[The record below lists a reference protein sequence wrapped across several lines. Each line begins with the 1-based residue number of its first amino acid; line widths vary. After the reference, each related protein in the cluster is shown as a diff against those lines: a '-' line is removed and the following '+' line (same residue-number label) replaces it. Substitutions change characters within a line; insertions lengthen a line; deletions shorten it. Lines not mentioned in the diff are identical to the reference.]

1 MVHGHAVPDTPCS
14 VHLNEEGCHHQFHK
28 TAGACY
34 PPVFGICAQ
43 ANFSPTT
50 IQQLPCPLIISVIQ
64 ENSHTLENCYNQLPF
79 YSVMVILTLKIAYWL
94 LGICLLVFLMVV
106 IGGVTRLTGS
116 GLSMVEWKPVTGFIP
131 PFTESDWQLLF
142 DSYRQY
148 PEFLIVNRGM
158 DLAGFKG
165 IFWLEFI
172 HRVLGRLIGIAFLL
186 PFLFFLIRGMIPRN
200 LTPKLI
206 VMFIL
211 GGLQGLLGWY
221 MVKSGLVNDPHVS
234 QYRLTAHL
242 MLAVAIY
249 SYILWTALHL
259 IAEEKPY
266 NEFTPD
272 MLKLPGK
279 TLMLVIFVVITMISG
294 GFVAG
299 LKAGL
304 IYNTFPLMGDSLI
317 APGVYAGQPWYL
329 AMLEDAI
336 TVQFNHR
343 LIALATFFLVIAVFI
358 YQLRL
363 SLPSRTKMLFIFAL
377 ITVAIQVGLGIS
389 TLLLRVP
396 VSIAA
401 SHQAVA
407 LVLLT
412 SLILLLHHLKST
424 KPV

>member
-1 MVHGHAVPDTPCS
+1 
-14 VHLNEEGCHHQFHK
+14 
-28 TAGACY
+28 
-34 PPVFGICAQ
+34 
-43 ANFSPTT
+43 
-50 IQQLPCPLIISVIQ
+50 
-64 ENSHTLENCYNQLPF
+64 
-79 YSVMVILTLKIAYWL
+79 LKIAYWL

-131 PFTESDWQLLF
+131 PFTQSDWQTLF

-148 PEFLIVNRGM
+148 PEFLKVNRGM

-172 HRVLGRLIGIAFLL
+172 HRVLGRLIGLAFLL
-186 PFLFFLIRGMIPRN
+186 PFLFFLIRGMIPKN

-249 SYILWTALHL
+249 CYILWIALDL
-259 IAEEKPY
+259 IADEKPVTG
-266 NEFTPD
+266 FTTD
-272 MLKLPGK
+272 ILKLPGK
-279 TLMLVIFVVITMISG
+279 ALLMLIFVIVTMVSG

-317 APGVYAGQPWYL
+317 APGVYAMQPWYQ

-343 LIALATFFLVIAVFI
+343 LLALTTFFLIIAVYL

-363 SLPSRTKMLFIFAL
+363 SLPSRTKMLFNFVL
-377 ITVAIQVGLGIS
+377 VASILQVSLGIS

-396 VSIAA
+396 VAIAA

-412 SLILLLHHLKST
+412 TLILLLHHLKNI

>member
-1 MVHGHAVPDTPCS
+1 M
-14 VHLNEEGCHHQFHK
+14 
-28 TAGACY
+28 
-34 PPVFGICAQ
+34 
-43 ANFSPTT
+43 
-50 IQQLPCPLIISVIQ
+50 
-64 ENSHTLENCYNQLPF
+64 
-79 YSVMVILTLKIAYWL
+79 ILTLKIAYWL

-131 PFTESDWQLLF
+131 PFTEADWQVLF

-148 PEFLIVNRGM
+148 PEFLKLNQGM
-158 DLAGFKG
+158 DLNGFKG

-172 HRVLGRLIGIAFLL
+172 HRVLGRLIGLAFLL
-186 PFLFFLIRGMIPRN
+186 PFLFFLIRGMIPKN

-249 SYILWTALHL
+249 TFILWTALDL
-259 IAEEKPY
+259 IAREKPVSG
-266 NEFTPD
+266 FTQD
-272 MLKLPGK
+272 ILKLPGK
-279 TLMLVIFVVITMISG
+279 TLMLLFFVIVTMVSG

-304 IYNTFPLMGDSLI
+304 IYNTFPLMGDTLI
-317 APGVYAGQPWYL
+317 APGVYAMQPWFQ
-329 AMLEDAI
+329 AILEDAI

-343 LIALATFFLVIAVFI
+343 LLALTTFILIVAVYL

-363 SLPSRTKMLFIFAL
+363 HLSSRTNMLFNLVL
-377 ITVAIQVGLGIS
+377 IASVLQVALGIS

-396 VSIAA
+396 VAIAA

-412 SLILLLHHLKST
+412 TLILLLHHLKSI
-424 KPV
+424 KPA

>member
-1 MVHGHAVPDTPCS
+1 M
-14 VHLNEEGCHHQFHK
+14 
-28 TAGACY
+28 
-34 PPVFGICAQ
+34 
-43 ANFSPTT
+43 
-50 IQQLPCPLIISVIQ
+50 
-64 ENSHTLENCYNQLPF
+64 
-79 YSVMVILTLKIAYWL
+79 ILTLKIAYWL

-131 PFTESDWQLLF
+131 PFSQSDWQVLF

-148 PEFLIVNRGM
+148 PEFLKVNQGM

-186 PFLFFLIRGMIPRN
+186 PFLYFLIRGMIPKKMV
-200 LTPKLI
+200 PKLI
-206 VMFIL
+206 AMFIL

-249 SYILWTALHL
+249 SYILWTALDL
-259 IAEEKPY
+259 IAAEKQY
-266 NEFTPD
+266 AGFTLD

-279 TLMLVIFVVITMISG
+279 TLLLVVFAVITMISG

-317 APGVYAGQPWYL
+317 APGVFAMQPWYL
-329 AMLEDAI
+329 AMLNDAI

-343 LIALATFFLVIAVFI
+343 LLALTTFFLILGVYI
-358 YQLRL
+358 YQRL
-363 SLPSRTKMLFIFAL
+363 LTLPSHTRMLFNLVL
-377 ITVAIQVGLGIS
+377 IVGIIQVALGIT

-396 VSIAA
+396 VAIAA
-401 SHQAVA
+401 SHQAGA

-412 SLILLLHHLKST
+412 TLILLLHNLTKT
-424 KPV
+424 KPA

>member
-1 MVHGHAVPDTPCS
+1 
-14 VHLNEEGCHHQFHK
+14 
-28 TAGACY
+28 
-34 PPVFGICAQ
+34 
-43 ANFSPTT
+43 
-50 IQQLPCPLIISVIQ
+50 
-64 ENSHTLENCYNQLPF
+64 
-79 YSVMVILTLKIAYWL
+79 
-94 LGICLLVFLMVV
+94 MVV

-131 PFTESDWQLLF
+131 PFTQSDWQTLF

-148 PEFLIVNRGM
+148 PEFLKVNRGM

-172 HRVLGRLIGIAFLL
+172 HRVLGRLIGLAFLL
-186 PFLFFLIRGMIPRN
+186 PFLFFLIRGMIPKN

-206 VMFIL
+206 AMFIL

-249 SYILWTALHL
+249 SYILWTALDL
-259 IAEEKPY
+259 IADVKPVTG
-266 NEFTPD
+266 FTTD
-272 MLKLPGK
+272 ILKLPGK
-279 TLMLVIFVVITMISG
+279 TLMLLIFVIVTMVSG

-317 APGVYAGQPWYL
+317 APGVYAMQPWYL

-343 LIALATFFLVIAVFI
+343 LLALTTFFLIIAI
-358 YQLRL
+358 YLYQLRL
-363 SLPSRTKMLFIFAL
+363 SLPSRTKMLFNFVL
-377 ITVAIQVGLGIS
+377 IASVLQVSLGIS

-396 VSIAA
+396 VAIAA

-412 SLILLLHHLKST
+412 ILILLLHHLKNI

>member
-1 MVHGHAVPDTPCS
+1 
-14 VHLNEEGCHHQFHK
+14 
-28 TAGACY
+28 
-34 PPVFGICAQ
+34 
-43 ANFSPTT
+43 
-50 IQQLPCPLIISVIQ
+50 
-64 ENSHTLENCYNQLPF
+64 
-79 YSVMVILTLKIAYWL
+79 VILTLKIAYWL

-116 GLSMVEWKPVTGFIP
+116 GLSMVEWNPVTGFIP
-131 PFTESDWQLLF
+131 PFTEPDWQRLF

-148 PEFLIVNRGM
+148 PEFLKVNQAM
-158 DLAGFKG
+158 DLEGFKG
-165 IFWLEFI
+165 IFWLEFF

-186 PFLFFLIRGMIPRN
+186 PFLYFLIRGMIPKS

-221 MVKSGLVNDPHVS
+221 MVKSGLVHDPHVS

-249 SYILWTALHL
+249 SYMLWTALNL

-266 NEFTPD
+266 TEFTPD
-272 MLKLPGK
+272 ILKLPAK
-279 TLMLVIFVVITMISG
+279 TLVLVILVIVTIVSG

-317 APGVYAGQPWYL
+317 APGVYALQPWYM
-329 AMLEDAI
+329 AMLDDAI

-343 LIALATFFLVIAVFI
+343 LIALSTFFLIVGLYI
-358 YQLRL
+358 YHFKLK
-363 SLPSRTKMLFIFAL
+363 LPSRTKVLFKL
-377 ITVAIQVGLGIS
+377 LLVASIIQVSLGIT

-401 SHQAVA
+401 SHQAGA
-407 LVLLT
+407 LILLT
-412 SLILLLHHLKST
+412 TLLLLLHHLKST

>member
-1 MVHGHAVPDTPCS
+1 
-14 VHLNEEGCHHQFHK
+14 
-28 TAGACY
+28 
-34 PPVFGICAQ
+34 
-43 ANFSPTT
+43 
-50 IQQLPCPLIISVIQ
+50 
-64 ENSHTLENCYNQLPF
+64 
-79 YSVMVILTLKIAYWL
+79 
-94 LGICLLVFLMVV
+94 MVV

-131 PFTESDWQLLF
+131 PFTQSDWQTLF

-148 PEFLIVNRGM
+148 PEFLKVNRGM

-172 HRVLGRLIGIAFLL
+172 HRVLGRLIGLAFLL
-186 PFLFFLIRGMIPRN
+186 PFLFFLIRGMIPKN

-249 SYILWTALHL
+249 CYILWIALDL
-259 IAEEKPY
+259 IADEKPVTG
-266 NEFTPD
+266 FTTD
-272 MLKLPGK
+272 ISKLPGK
-279 TLMLVIFVVITMISG
+279 TLMLLIFVIVTMVSG

-317 APGVYAGQPWYL
+317 APGVYAMQPWYQ

-343 LIALATFFLVIAVFI
+343 LLALTTFFLIIAVYL

-363 SLPSRTKMLFIFAL
+363 SLPSRTKMLFNFVL
-377 ITVAIQVGLGIS
+377 IASILQVSLGIS

-396 VSIAA
+396 VAIAA

-412 SLILLLHHLKST
+412 TLILLLHHLKNI

>member
-1 MVHGHAVPDTPCS
+1 
-14 VHLNEEGCHHQFHK
+14 
-28 TAGACY
+28 
-34 PPVFGICAQ
+34 
-43 ANFSPTT
+43 
-50 IQQLPCPLIISVIQ
+50 
-64 ENSHTLENCYNQLPF
+64 
-79 YSVMVILTLKIAYWL
+79 VILALKIAYWL
-94 LGICLLVFLMVV
+94 LGLCLLVFLMVV

-116 GLSMVEWKPVTGFIP
+116 GLSMVEWSPVTGFIP
-131 PFTESDWQLLF
+131 PFTESDWQRLF

-148 PEFLIVNRGM
+148 PEFLKVNQSM

-186 PFLFFLIRGMIPRN
+186 PFLYFLIRGMIPKK
-200 LTPKLI
+200 LAPKLI

-249 SYILWTALHL
+249 SYMLWTALNL
-259 IAEEKPY
+259 IAEERPY
-266 NEFTPD
+266 AEFTPD
-272 MLKLPGK
+272 ILKLPGK
-279 TLMLVIFVVITMISG
+279 TLILMMLVVFTMVSG

-304 IYNTFPLMGDSLI
+304 IYNTFPLMGDSLV
-317 APGVYAGQPWYL
+317 APGVYALQPWYL
-329 AMLEDAI
+329 AMLDDAI

-343 LIALATFFLVIAVFI
+343 LIALTTFFLIIGVYL
-358 YQLRL
+358 YQFRLR
-363 SLPSRTKMLFIFAL
+363 LPSRTKILFHLVIIAS
-377 ITVAIQVGLGIS
+377 IVQVSLGIT

-396 VSIAA
+396 VPIAA
-401 SHQAVA
+401 SHQAGA

-412 SLILLLHHLKST
+412 TLLLLYHHLKST

>member
-1 MVHGHAVPDTPCS
+1 
-14 VHLNEEGCHHQFHK
+14 
-28 TAGACY
+28 
-34 PPVFGICAQ
+34 
-43 ANFSPTT
+43 
-50 IQQLPCPLIISVIQ
+50 
-64 ENSHTLENCYNQLPF
+64 
-79 YSVMVILTLKIAYWL
+79 
-94 LGICLLVFLMVV
+94 
-106 IGGVTRLTGS
+106 
-116 GLSMVEWKPVTGFIP
+116 
-131 PFTESDWQLLF
+131 
-142 DSYRQY
+142 
-148 PEFLIVNRGM
+148 
-158 DLAGFKG
+158 
-165 IFWLEFI
+165 
-172 HRVLGRLIGIAFLL
+172 
-186 PFLFFLIRGMIPRN
+186 
-200 LTPKLI
+200 
-206 VMFIL
+206 MFIL

-249 SYILWTALHL
+249 CYILWIALDL
-259 IAEEKPY
+259 IADEKPVTG
-266 NEFTPD
+266 FTTEI
-272 MLKLPGK
+272 LKLPGK
-279 TLMLVIFVVITMISG
+279 TLMLLIFVIVTMVSG

-317 APGVYAGQPWYL
+317 APGVYAMQPWYQ

-343 LIALATFFLVIAVFI
+343 LLALTTFFLIIAVYL

-363 SLPSRTKMLFIFAL
+363 SLPSRTKMLFNFVL
-377 ITVAIQVGLGIS
+377 IASVLQVSLGIS

-396 VSIAA
+396 VAIAA

-412 SLILLLHHLKST
+412 TLILLLHHLKNI

>member
-1 MVHGHAVPDTPCS
+1 
-14 VHLNEEGCHHQFHK
+14 
-28 TAGACY
+28 
-34 PPVFGICAQ
+34 
-43 ANFSPTT
+43 
-50 IQQLPCPLIISVIQ
+50 
-64 ENSHTLENCYNQLPF
+64 
-79 YSVMVILTLKIAYWL
+79 
-94 LGICLLVFLMVV
+94 MVV

-131 PFTESDWQLLF
+131 PFTQSDWQTLF

-148 PEFLIVNRGM
+148 PEFLKVNRGM

-172 HRVLGRLIGIAFLL
+172 HRVLGRLIGLAFLL
-186 PFLFFLIRGMIPRN
+186 PFLFFLIRGMIPKN

-249 SYILWTALHL
+249 SYILWIALDL
-259 IAEEKPY
+259 IADEKPVTG
-266 NEFTPD
+266 FTTD
-272 MLKLPGK
+272 ISKLPGK
-279 TLMLVIFVVITMISG
+279 TLMLLIFVIVTMVSG

-317 APGVYAGQPWYL
+317 APGVYAMQPWYQ

-343 LIALATFFLVIAVFI
+343 LLALTTFFLIIAVYL

-363 SLPSRTKMLFIFAL
+363 SLPSRTKMLFNFVL
-377 ITVAIQVGLGIS
+377 IASILQVSLGIS

-396 VSIAA
+396 VAIAA

-412 SLILLLHHLKST
+412 TLILLLHHLKNI

>member
-1 MVHGHAVPDTPCS
+1 
-14 VHLNEEGCHHQFHK
+14 
-28 TAGACY
+28 
-34 PPVFGICAQ
+34 
-43 ANFSPTT
+43 
-50 IQQLPCPLIISVIQ
+50 
-64 ENSHTLENCYNQLPF
+64 
-79 YSVMVILTLKIAYWL
+79 
-94 LGICLLVFLMVV
+94 MVV

-131 PFTESDWQLLF
+131 PFTQSDWQTLF

-148 PEFLIVNRGM
+148 PEFLKVNRGM

-172 HRVLGRLIGIAFLL
+172 HRVLGRLIGLAFLL
-186 PFLFFLIRGMIPRN
+186 PFLFFLIRGMIPKN

-249 SYILWTALHL
+249 CYILWIALDL
-259 IAEEKPY
+259 IADEKPVTG
-266 NEFTPD
+266 FTTD
-272 MLKLPGK
+272 ILKLPGK
-279 TLMLVIFVVITMISG
+279 TLMLLIFVIVTMVSG

-317 APGVYAGQPWYL
+317 APGVYAMQPWYQ

-343 LIALATFFLVIAVFI
+343 LLALTTFFLIIAVYL

-363 SLPSRTKMLFIFAL
+363 SLPSRTKMLFNFVL
-377 ITVAIQVGLGIS
+377 IASILQVSLGIS

-396 VSIAA
+396 VAIAA

-412 SLILLLHHLKST
+412 TLILLLHHLKNI

>member
-1 MVHGHAVPDTPCS
+1 M
-14 VHLNEEGCHHQFHK
+14 
-28 TAGACY
+28 
-34 PPVFGICAQ
+34 
-43 ANFSPTT
+43 
-50 IQQLPCPLIISVIQ
+50 
-64 ENSHTLENCYNQLPF
+64 
-79 YSVMVILTLKIAYWL
+79 
-94 LGICLLVFLMVV
+94 MVV
-106 IGGVTRLTGS
+106 IGGITRLTGS

-131 PFTESDWQLLF
+131 PFTESDWQILF

-148 PEFLIVNRGM
+148 PEFLKVNHAM

-186 PFLFFLIRGMIPRN
+186 PFLFFLIRGMIPKN
-200 LTPKLI
+200 LAPKLI

-249 SYILWTALHL
+249 SYILWTALDL
-259 IAEEKPY
+259 IAREKPY
-266 NEFTPD
+266 SSYAPD
-272 MLKLPGK
+272 MLLLPGK
-279 TLMLVIFVVITMISG
+279 TLMLLIFVVVTIASG

-317 APGVYAGQPWYL
+317 APGVYAMQPWFQ

-343 LIALATFFLVIAVFI
+343 LLALTSFFLILGVFI

-363 SLPSRTKMLFIFAL
+363 QLPPRTRILQNL
-377 ITVAIQVGLGIS
+377 VLVAACIQVMLGVT

-396 VSIAA
+396 VAIAA

-412 SLILLLHHLKST
+412 TLIILLHHLKST
-424 KPV
+424 ISAR

>member
-1 MVHGHAVPDTPCS
+1 
-14 VHLNEEGCHHQFHK
+14 
-28 TAGACY
+28 
-34 PPVFGICAQ
+34 
-43 ANFSPTT
+43 
-50 IQQLPCPLIISVIQ
+50 
-64 ENSHTLENCYNQLPF
+64 
-79 YSVMVILTLKIAYWL
+79 
-94 LGICLLVFLMVV
+94 MVV

-131 PFTESDWQLLF
+131 PFTQSDWQTLF

-148 PEFLIVNRGM
+148 PEFLKVNRGM

-172 HRVLGRLIGIAFLL
+172 HRVLGRLIGLAFLL
-186 PFLFFLIRGMIPRN
+186 PFLFFLIRGMIPKN

-249 SYILWTALHL
+249 SYILWIALDL
-259 IAEEKPY
+259 IADEKPVIG
-266 NEFTPD
+266 FTTD
-272 MLKLPGK
+272 ILKLPGK
-279 TLMLVIFVVITMISG
+279 TLVLLIFVIVTMVSG

-317 APGVYAGQPWYL
+317 APGVYAMQPWYQ

-343 LIALATFFLVIAVFI
+343 LLALTTFFLIIAVYL

-363 SLPSRTKMLFIFAL
+363 SLPSRTKMLFNFVL
-377 ITVAIQVGLGIS
+377 IASILQVSLGIS

-396 VSIAA
+396 VAIAA

-412 SLILLLHHLKST
+412 TLILLLHHLKNI

>member
-1 MVHGHAVPDTPCS
+1 M
-14 VHLNEEGCHHQFHK
+14 
-28 TAGACY
+28 
-34 PPVFGICAQ
+34 
-43 ANFSPTT
+43 
-50 IQQLPCPLIISVIQ
+50 
-64 ENSHTLENCYNQLPF
+64 
-79 YSVMVILTLKIAYWL
+79 
-94 LGICLLVFLMVV
+94 CLLVFLMVV

-116 GLSMVEWKPVTGFIP
+116 GLSMVEWSPVTGFIP
-131 PFTESDWQLLF
+131 PFTESDWQKLF

-148 PEFLIVNRGM
+148 PEFLKVNQTM

-186 PFLFFLIRGMIPRN
+186 PFLYFLFRDMIPKS

-206 VMFIL
+206 AMFIL

-221 MVKSGLVNDPHVS
+221 MVKSGLVHDPHVS

-249 SYILWTALHL
+249 SYMLWTALNL

-266 NEFTPD
+266 TEFTPD
-272 MLKLPGK
+272 ILKLPGK
-279 TLMLVIFVVITMISG
+279 ILVLVILVVITMVSG

-304 IYNTFPLMGDSLI
+304 IYNTFPLMGESLI
-317 APGVYAGQPWYL
+317 APGVYALQPWYL
-329 AMLEDAI
+329 ALLEDAI

-343 LIALATFFLVIAVFI
+343 LIALTTFFLIIGLYAYRFKLYLPPRTKTLFNLVFI
-358 YQLRL
+358 A
-363 SLPSRTKMLFIFAL
+363 SI
-377 ITVAIQVGLGIS
+377 VQVGLGIT

-396 VSIAA
+396 VPIAA
-401 SHQAVA
+401 SHQAGA

-412 SLILLLHHLKST
+412 ALLLLYHHLKST

>member
-1 MVHGHAVPDTPCS
+1 
-14 VHLNEEGCHHQFHK
+14 
-28 TAGACY
+28 
-34 PPVFGICAQ
+34 
-43 ANFSPTT
+43 
-50 IQQLPCPLIISVIQ
+50 
-64 ENSHTLENCYNQLPF
+64 
-79 YSVMVILTLKIAYWL
+79 LKIAYWL

-131 PFTESDWQLLF
+131 PFTQSDWQTLF

-148 PEFLIVNRGM
+148 PEFLKVNRGM

-172 HRVLGRLIGIAFLL
+172 HRVLGRLIGLAFLL
-186 PFLFFLIRGMIPRN
+186 PFLFFLIRGMIPKN

-249 SYILWTALHL
+249 CYILWIALDL
-259 IAEEKPY
+259 IADEKPVTG
-266 NEFTPD
+266 FTTD
-272 MLKLPGK
+272 ILKLPGK
-279 TLMLVIFVVITMISG
+279 TLMLLIFVIVTMVSG

-317 APGVYAGQPWYL
+317 APGVYAMQPWYQ

-343 LIALATFFLVIAVFI
+343 LLALTTFFLIIAVYL

-363 SLPSRTKMLFIFAL
+363 SLPSRTKMLFNFVL
-377 ITVAIQVGLGIS
+377 IASVLQVSLGIS

-396 VSIAA
+396 VAIAA

-412 SLILLLHHLKST
+412 TLILLLHHLKNI

>member
-1 MVHGHAVPDTPCS
+1 
-14 VHLNEEGCHHQFHK
+14 
-28 TAGACY
+28 
-34 PPVFGICAQ
+34 
-43 ANFSPTT
+43 
-50 IQQLPCPLIISVIQ
+50 
-64 ENSHTLENCYNQLPF
+64 
-79 YSVMVILTLKIAYWL
+79 
-94 LGICLLVFLMVV
+94 MVV

-131 PFTESDWQLLF
+131 PFTQSDWQTLF

-148 PEFLIVNRGM
+148 PEFLKVNRGM

-172 HRVLGRLIGIAFLL
+172 HRVLGRLIGLAFLL
-186 PFLFFLIRGMIPRN
+186 PFLFFLIRGMIPKN

-249 SYILWTALHL
+249 SYILWIALDL
-259 IAEEKPY
+259 IADEKPVIG
-266 NEFTPD
+266 FTTD
-272 MLKLPGK
+272 ISKLPGK
-279 TLMLVIFVVITMISG
+279 TLVLLIFVIVTMVSG

-317 APGVYAGQPWYL
+317 APGVYAMQPWYQ

-343 LIALATFFLVIAVFI
+343 LLALTTFFLIIAVYL

-363 SLPSRTKMLFIFAL
+363 SLPSRTKMLFNFVL
-377 ITVAIQVGLGIS
+377 IASILQVSLGIS

-396 VSIAA
+396 VAIAA

-412 SLILLLHHLKST
+412 TLILLLHHLKNI

>member
-1 MVHGHAVPDTPCS
+1 
-14 VHLNEEGCHHQFHK
+14 
-28 TAGACY
+28 
-34 PPVFGICAQ
+34 
-43 ANFSPTT
+43 
-50 IQQLPCPLIISVIQ
+50 
-64 ENSHTLENCYNQLPF
+64 
-79 YSVMVILTLKIAYWL
+79 
-94 LGICLLVFLMVV
+94 
-106 IGGVTRLTGS
+106 
-116 GLSMVEWKPVTGFIP
+116 MVEWKPVTGFIP
-131 PFTESDWQLLF
+131 PFTQSDWQTLF

-148 PEFLIVNRGM
+148 PEFLKVNRGM

-172 HRVLGRLIGIAFLL
+172 HRVLGRLIGLAFLL
-186 PFLFFLIRGMIPRN
+186 PFLFFLIRGMIPKN

-249 SYILWTALHL
+249 SYILWTALDL
-259 IAEEKPY
+259 IADEKPVTG
-266 NEFTPD
+266 FTTD
-272 MLKLPGK
+272 ILKLPGK
-279 TLMLVIFVVITMISG
+279 ALLMLIFVIVTMVSG

-317 APGVYAGQPWYL
+317 APGVYAMQPWHQ

-343 LIALATFFLVIAVFI
+343 LLALTTFFLIIAVYL

-363 SLPSRTKMLFIFAL
+363 SLPSRTKMLFNLVL
-377 ITVAIQVGLGIS
+377 IASVLQVSLGIS

-396 VSIAA
+396 VAIAA

-412 SLILLLHHLKST
+412 TLILLLHHLKNI

>member
-1 MVHGHAVPDTPCS
+1 MTTTELHDDS
-14 VHLNEEGCHHQFHK
+14 DRNDR
-28 TAGACY
+28 GAM
-34 PPVFGICAQ
+34 
-43 ANFSPTT
+43 N
-50 IQQLPCPLIISVIQ
+50 
-64 ENSHTLENCYNQLPF
+64 
-79 YSVMVILTLKIAYWL
+79 IAYWL
-94 LGICLLVFLMVV
+94 LSVCLLVFLMVV
-106 IGGVTRLTGS
+106 LGGVTRLTGS
-116 GLSMVEWKPVTGFIP
+116 GLSMVEWQPLTGFIP
-131 PFTESDWQLLF
+131 PFTEADWQELF
-142 DSYRQY
+142 DSYRQF
-148 PEFLIVNRGM
+148 PEFLKVNQDM
-158 DLAGFKG
+158 DLAGFKS

-172 HRVLGRLIGIAFLL
+172 HRVLGRLIGIAFLV
-186 PFLFFLIRGMIPRN
+186 PFLYFLIRGMIPRT
-200 LTPKLI
+200 LTPKLV

-249 SYILWTALHL
+249 CYILWTALNL
-259 IAEEKPY
+259 IAREKPY
-266 NEFTPD
+266 TEFMPD

-279 TLMLVIFVVITMISG
+279 TLMLVIFVVITMVSG

-317 APGVYAGQPWYL
+317 APGVYSMQPWYL
-329 AMLEDAI
+329 AMLDDAI

-343 LIALATFFLVIAVFI
+343 VLALTTFFLVISVYL

-363 SLPSRTKMLFIFAL
+363 GLPPRTKLLFHLVIIAS
-377 ITVAIQVGLGIS
+377 VIQVVLGIS

-396 VSIAA
+396 VPLAA
-401 SHQAVA
+401 SHQAGA

-412 SLILLLHHLKST
+412 TLVLLLHHLTNAKST
-424 KPV
+424 

>member
-1 MVHGHAVPDTPCS
+1 M
-14 VHLNEEGCHHQFHK
+14 
-28 TAGACY
+28 
-34 PPVFGICAQ
+34 
-43 ANFSPTT
+43 
-50 IQQLPCPLIISVIQ
+50 
-64 ENSHTLENCYNQLPF
+64 
-79 YSVMVILTLKIAYWL
+79 KIAYWL

-131 PFTESDWQLLF
+131 PFTQSDWQTLF

-148 PEFLIVNRGM
+148 PEFLKVNRGM

-172 HRVLGRLIGIAFLL
+172 HRVLGRLIGLAFLL
-186 PFLFFLIRGMIPRN
+186 PFLFFLIRGMIPKN

-249 SYILWTALHL
+249 CYILWIALDL
-259 IAEEKPY
+259 IADEKPVTG
-266 NEFTPD
+266 FTTD
-272 MLKLPGK
+272 ILKLPGK
-279 TLMLVIFVVITMISG
+279 TLMLLIFVIVTMVSG

-317 APGVYAGQPWYL
+317 APGVYAMQPWYQ

-343 LIALATFFLVIAVFI
+343 LLALTTFFLIIAVYL

-363 SLPSRTKMLFIFAL
+363 SLPSRTKMLFNFVL
-377 ITVAIQVGLGIS
+377 IASILQVSLGIS

-396 VSIAA
+396 VAIAA

-412 SLILLLHHLKST
+412 TLILLLHHLKNI

>member
-1 MVHGHAVPDTPCS
+1 
-14 VHLNEEGCHHQFHK
+14 
-28 TAGACY
+28 
-34 PPVFGICAQ
+34 
-43 ANFSPTT
+43 
-50 IQQLPCPLIISVIQ
+50 
-64 ENSHTLENCYNQLPF
+64 
-79 YSVMVILTLKIAYWL
+79 
-94 LGICLLVFLMVV
+94 MVV

-131 PFTESDWQLLF
+131 PFTQSDWQTLF

-148 PEFLIVNRGM
+148 PEFLKVNRGM

-172 HRVLGRLIGIAFLL
+172 HRVLGRLIGLAFLL
-186 PFLFFLIRGMIPRN
+186 PFLYFLIRGMIPKN

-206 VMFIL
+206 AMFIL

-249 SYILWTALHL
+249 SYILWIALDL
-259 IAEEKPY
+259 IADEKPVTG
-266 NEFTPD
+266 FTTD
-272 MLKLPGK
+272 ISKLPGK
-279 TLMLVIFVVITMISG
+279 TLMLLIFVIVTMVSG

-317 APGVYAGQPWYL
+317 VPGVYAMQPWYQ

-343 LIALATFFLVIAVFI
+343 LLALTTFFLIIAVYL

-363 SLPSRTKMLFIFAL
+363 SLPSRTKMLFNFVL
-377 ITVAIQVGLGIS
+377 VASILQVSLGIS

-396 VSIAA
+396 VAIAA

-412 SLILLLHHLKST
+412 TLILLLHHLKNI

>member
-1 MVHGHAVPDTPCS
+1 
-14 VHLNEEGCHHQFHK
+14 
-28 TAGACY
+28 
-34 PPVFGICAQ
+34 
-43 ANFSPTT
+43 
-50 IQQLPCPLIISVIQ
+50 
-64 ENSHTLENCYNQLPF
+64 
-79 YSVMVILTLKIAYWL
+79 
-94 LGICLLVFLMVV
+94 MVV

-131 PFTESDWQLLF
+131 PFTQSDWQTLF

-148 PEFLIVNRGM
+148 PEFLKVNRGM

-172 HRVLGRLIGIAFLL
+172 HRVLGRLIGLAFLL
-186 PFLFFLIRGMIPRN
+186 PFLYFLIRGMIPKN

-249 SYILWTALHL
+249 CYILWIALDL
-259 IAEEKPY
+259 IADEKPVTG
-266 NEFTPD
+266 FTTD
-272 MLKLPGK
+272 ISKLPGK
-279 TLMLVIFVVITMISG
+279 TLMLLIFVIVTMVSG

-317 APGVYAGQPWYL
+317 APGVYAMQPWYQ

-343 LIALATFFLVIAVFI
+343 LLALTTFFLIIAVYL

-363 SLPSRTKMLFIFAL
+363 SLPSRTKMLFNFVL
-377 ITVAIQVGLGIS
+377 VASILQVSLGIS

-396 VSIAA
+396 VAIAA

-412 SLILLLHHLKST
+412 TLILLLHHLKNI

>member
-1 MVHGHAVPDTPCS
+1 M
-14 VHLNEEGCHHQFHK
+14 
-28 TAGACY
+28 
-34 PPVFGICAQ
+34 
-43 ANFSPTT
+43 
-50 IQQLPCPLIISVIQ
+50 
-64 ENSHTLENCYNQLPF
+64 
-79 YSVMVILTLKIAYWL
+79 KIAYWL

-131 PFTESDWQLLF
+131 PFTQSDWQTLF

-148 PEFLIVNRGM
+148 PEFLKVNRGM

-172 HRVLGRLIGIAFLL
+172 HRVLGRLIGLAFLL
-186 PFLFFLIRGMIPRN
+186 PFLFFLIRGMIPKN

-206 VMFIL
+206 AMFIL

-249 SYILWTALHL
+249 CYILWIALDL
-259 IAEEKPY
+259 IADEKPVTG
-266 NEFTPD
+266 FTTD
-272 MLKLPGK
+272 ISKLPGK
-279 TLMLVIFVVITMISG
+279 TLMLLIFVIVTMVSG

-317 APGVYAGQPWYL
+317 APGVYAMQPWYQ

-343 LIALATFFLVIAVFI
+343 LLALTTFFLIIAVYL

-363 SLPSRTKMLFIFAL
+363 SLPSRTKMLFNFVL
-377 ITVAIQVGLGIS
+377 IASVLQVSLGIS

-396 VSIAA
+396 VAIAA

-412 SLILLLHHLKST
+412 TLILLLHHLKNI

>member
-1 MVHGHAVPDTPCS
+1 M
-14 VHLNEEGCHHQFHK
+14 
-28 TAGACY
+28 
-34 PPVFGICAQ
+34 
-43 ANFSPTT
+43 
-50 IQQLPCPLIISVIQ
+50 
-64 ENSHTLENCYNQLPF
+64 
-79 YSVMVILTLKIAYWL
+79 KIAYWL

-131 PFTESDWQLLF
+131 PFTQSDWQTLF

-148 PEFLIVNRGM
+148 PEFLKVNRGM

-172 HRVLGRLIGIAFLL
+172 HRVLGRLIGLAFLL
-186 PFLFFLIRGMIPRN
+186 PFLFFLIRGMIPKN

-206 VMFIL
+206 AMFIL

-249 SYILWTALHL
+249 SYILWTALDL
-259 IAEEKPY
+259 IADEKPVTG
-266 NEFTPD
+266 FTTD
-272 MLKLPGK
+272 ILKLPGK
-279 TLMLVIFVVITMISG
+279 TLMLLIFVIVTMVSG

-317 APGVYAGQPWYL
+317 APGVYAMQPWYL

-343 LIALATFFLVIAVFI
+343 LLALTTFFLIIAI
-358 YQLRL
+358 YLYQLRL
-363 SLPSRTKMLFIFAL
+363 SLPSRTKMLFNFVL
-377 ITVAIQVGLGIS
+377 IASVLQVSLGIS

-396 VSIAA
+396 VAIAA

-412 SLILLLHHLKST
+412 ILILLLHHLKNI

>member
-1 MVHGHAVPDTPCS
+1 
-14 VHLNEEGCHHQFHK
+14 
-28 TAGACY
+28 
-34 PPVFGICAQ
+34 
-43 ANFSPTT
+43 
-50 IQQLPCPLIISVIQ
+50 
-64 ENSHTLENCYNQLPF
+64 
-79 YSVMVILTLKIAYWL
+79 
-94 LGICLLVFLMVV
+94 MVV

-131 PFTESDWQLLF
+131 PFTQSDWQTLF

-148 PEFLIVNRGM
+148 PEFLKVNRGM

-172 HRVLGRLIGIAFLL
+172 HRVLGRLIGLAFLL
-186 PFLFFLIRGMIPRN
+186 PFLFFLIRGMIPKN

-249 SYILWTALHL
+249 CYILWIALDL
-259 IAEEKPY
+259 IADEKPVTG
-266 NEFTPD
+266 FTTD
-272 MLKLPGK
+272 ILKLPGK
-279 TLMLVIFVVITMISG
+279 TLMLLIFVVVTMVSG

-317 APGVYAGQPWYL
+317 APGVYAMQPWYQ

-343 LIALATFFLVIAVFI
+343 LLALTTFFLIIAVYL

-363 SLPSRTKMLFIFAL
+363 SLPSRTKMLFNFVL
-377 ITVAIQVGLGIS
+377 IASVLQVSLGIS

-396 VSIAA
+396 VAIAA

-412 SLILLLHHLKST
+412 TLILLLHHLKNI